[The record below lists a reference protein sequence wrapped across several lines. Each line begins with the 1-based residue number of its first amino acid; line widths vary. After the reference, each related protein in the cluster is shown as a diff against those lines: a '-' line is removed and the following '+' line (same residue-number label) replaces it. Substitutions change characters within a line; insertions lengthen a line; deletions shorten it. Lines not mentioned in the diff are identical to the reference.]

1 VTAGGKDVSIVHLSD
16 VHFGRDADLVQL
28 EQIEDYVPGLKPD
41 AIAIS
46 GDLTQRARHGEFM
59 AAHAFIRRLARVAPV
74 LVVPGNHDVQWWA
87 SPFGLRGTAA
97 LYRKYRRYFG
107 DDLGPVLEVS
117 GAVIVGLVTAYGVTG
132 GSMTLNPNDI
142 AVKGHLPKSETDRA
156 HEIFARAPASAVRI
170 IVMHHNVIPGKIS
183 GRHGL
188 ANWRQAHRRLQETG
202 ADVVLCGH
210 DHQEGAGQVAGI
222 YGNGISIYAP
232 STDYGFKIQT
242 QDLETW
248 LANSPSITN
257 AKKLTKPNKT
267 AYLFHVPNKN
277 RIGILVISNDTDPKW
292 KSIDIQRIDL
302 IKKTTNPQ
310 AQWYTTKNAQKT
322 LNQMPDNNTAWL
334 MEN

>member
-1 VTAGGKDVSIVHLSD
+1 MTSARKDVSIVHLSD

-87 SPFGLRGTAA
+87 SPFGMRGKAP

-107 DDLGPVLEVS
+107 DDLGPVLEVP
-117 GAVIVGLVTAYGVTG
+117 GAIIVGLVTAWGVTG
-132 GSMTLNPNDI
+132 GSLTANPNDI
-142 AVKGHLPKSETDRA
+142 AVKGHLPKAETDRA
-156 HEIFARAPASAVRI
+156 REVFARAPASEACI

-210 DHQEGAGQVAGI
+210 DHLEGAGQVAGRLAVSAA
-222 YGNGISIYAP
+222 GTHTSRTRGRRP
-232 STDYGFKIQT
+232 SVFNVVRLDAESVHIQHFRWESSGRKFLRSDQYTFARGPARPPVVSTATDDQP
-242 QDLETW
+242 L
-248 LANSPSITN
+248 
-257 AKKLTKPNKT
+257 
-267 AYLFHVPNKN
+267 
-277 RIGILVISNDTDPKW
+277 
-292 KSIDIQRIDL
+292 
-302 IKKTTNPQ
+302 
-310 AQWYTTKNAQKT
+310 
-322 LNQMPDNNTAWL
+322 
-334 MEN
+334 